1 MMEILAPAGDE
12 SCAYAA
18 INAGADAIYLGL
30 SAFSARSSAANFD
43 WQSLENLIARAHLFG
58 VKIYVAMNTL
68 VKNCEL
74 EEFVK
79 SAVKAHNAGADALII
94 QDIYLGAYLKKL
106 YPQMC
111 LHLST
116 QAGINNVLGAQYAKE
131 LGFSRVVLARETT
144 IADVEK
150 ISKVIETEAFIQ
162 GALCTCFSGQCYL
175 SSFAGGNSGNR
186 GKCKQP
192 CRKQYKIDRRGFEEY
207 AYRISLSD
215 LCVGEDIKKL
225 AQAGVSSFKIE
236 GRMRRPEYV
245 SATVDYY
252 KKLLDGSACAAQFSA
267 LKRAYNRGNYTKG
280 LAFGQDRSLI
290 SSAVQGHMGE
300 YVGVISVESGKY
312 ICRTSARAGEGDG
325 FKILRNGKEL
335 CGAAFGERVKGG
347 FTLKCSVRLK
357 NGDKAF
363 ITTDNS
369 LSKNLSSVSRKYEL
383 KISAVFACGKRPVV
397 TVNGRQ
403 YTADFDAE
411 ASCGS
416 NFTAED
422 FKKCFNKTDIY
433 PYQLVYGDISVVG
446 DIFVPASLLNAFRRE
461 VYAQI
466 MREHCPNG
474 SAMCSQDISLPNP
487 EPLQKNDKT
496 AVIARSLRGVKADI
510 GILKPNA
517 YKGDLSPLL
526 KGFTGEK
533 FLYLPPRLTD
543 GELEGVKGLLQP
555 FDGIYCGGNYAVP
568 LARALDKKLFAG
580 AGFNLFNYVSVD
592 MCPADYKV
600 VSKELT
606 VAEAKQLARF
616 NTFYLTSGD
625 IKVMDLIYCPFG
637 KTCRDCDKRDFYILT
652 DGDGRAFPLRRYE
665 TEGCRFEL
673 YNCAELKCQN
683 AFTGALKVEVCPSG
697 FYARNSKRGESGYTK
712 GHSEKPV
719 F

>member
-1 MMEILAPAGDE
+1 MIEILAPAGDE

-30 SAFSARSSAANFD
+30 SAFSARSSAVNFD

-68 VKNCEL
+68 VKNSEL
-74 EEFVK
+74 EEFVN

-106 YPQMC
+106 CPQMC

-116 QAGINNVLGAQYAKE
+116 QAGVNNVLGAQYAKE

-144 IADVEK
+144 IADIEK

-245 SATVDYY
+245 SAAVSYY

-383 KISAVFACGKRPVV
+383 KISAMFACGERPVV

-403 YTADFDAE
+403 YTADFVAE
-411 ASCGS
+411 ASRGS
-416 NFTAED
+416 SFTAED

-446 DIFVPASLLNAFRRE
+446 DIFVPASLLL
-461 VYAQI
+461 
-466 MREHCPNG
+466 
-474 SAMCSQDISLPNP
+474 SL
-487 EPLQKNDKT
+487 
-496 AVIARSLRGVKADI
+496 IHI
-510 GILKPNA
+510 
-517 YKGDLSPLL
+517 
-526 KGFTGEK
+526 
-533 FLYLPPRLTD
+533 
-543 GELEGVKGLLQP
+543 
-555 FDGIYCGGNYAVP
+555 
-568 LARALDKKLFAG
+568 
-580 AGFNLFNYVSVD
+580 
-592 MCPADYKV
+592 
-600 VSKELT
+600 
-606 VAEAKQLARF
+606 
-616 NTFYLTSGD
+616 
-625 IKVMDLIYCPFG
+625 
-637 KTCRDCDKRDFYILT
+637 
-652 DGDGRAFPLRRYE
+652 
-665 TEGCRFEL
+665 
-673 YNCAELKCQN
+673 
-683 AFTGALKVEVCPSG
+683 
-697 FYARNSKRGESGYTK
+697 
-712 GHSEKPV
+712 
-719 F
+719 